1 REPCRF
7 FSSPGGCRRGLACR
21 YAHDRASASRGPDRS
36 SSLGGA
42 QQNSG
47 SASAPPGVCRAF
59 WADGECRHGFQ
70 CRYKHIPSPQHV
82 HPLTGGSA
90 QGAVPS
96 AIETLAP
103 LLTEGGL
110 ARLTERST
118 DGFFATDPSKQL
130 TPSELHNY
138 LKRYLFD
145 DYRFRHVLDI
155 YSFLNLIGNASANN
169 AKWSPE
175 DGQLLLATLS
185 TGNGLRRLNDIL
197 SWDDVSIR
205 AGSQRTTLSFQRGY
219 VPLLRY
225 FSSES
230 VATSIASHA
239 ANALYALILEHCSL
253 FVQVLQSCMEEAIA
267 ERRSFKDPH
276 ALPTSGKDPLASQV
290 IASLAKV
297 LFELVTRFKNVLV
310 EHPALRQLVLSLR
323 QWTSSWAAGVSS
335 APPTFDD
342 PLTTASSQARDH
354 IVQHLSGQVDRLVA
368 IVERKTGEVERIQQ
382 RMQQLS
388 LAAGSPGTVSEGVLA
403 ALENAYEGP
412 GNFRPEGRRHDNDFA
427 DVSDIRIAP
436 THDELTCRIPPF
448 MPANLYGA
456 PHPLPSDS
464 MGRLLDIQF
473 RLLREELMAP
483 LRMSIQLVLDD
494 LASNAHDT
502 RLADLI
508 RRRGGKY
515 RGHIA
520 GQEAVLFNIYTNVSF
535 ASITPDHRGLSIGL
549 GLDSPP
555 GRARNAQTSARVA
568 FWENM
573 ASKRLLQGGLV
584 ALIWKHRNGEIAVH
598 LGTISS
604 PTRELIQSASQ
615 DRVSIRVAF
624 FDAELELRAI
634 EDLKHSDQDEGSVK
648 LLVEATV
655 LYESVRPFLEALRVE
670 PELVPFSN
678 YIVHRPPG
686 FLNRTVIAPPAYAR
700 LPGFSFQ
707 LSSLFLP
714 DAGVDDL
721 KLTVTDQDSIVAA
734 RQLMRE
740 RSILDP
746 SQADAV
752 VMALTTELAMIQGPP
767 GTGKSYTGLQLL
779 RALIANRIGPI
790 LMIAFTNHALD
801 HLLGSVL
808 DAGITRKIVRLGSR
822 SGDER
827 IAEFSLENMEKVA
840 GKSRLDRAFSG
851 HYKELRDVEDD
862 IRKLMSEFQK
872 SKVDSAEILAHMAL
886 TSPAH
891 FEFFTNAPRWITLLY
906 ELENSGDG
914 QGGWRVTGRGGH
926 DEDVDTSLYAHW
938 LAGRDI
944 DFLERAHISLLRT
957 QAEVYGV
964 ERSTV
969 PVSSNRYDYLAS
981 APDSNLEEDTFELT
995 SEVAAPRDES
1005 HPDSDDDVEA
1015 APPEEAWM
1023 HVVVEDSGPDVLES
1037 ESTARDN
1044 TSQPPDVA
1052 QPRAAQPASLDDATS
1067 IRPTDFRN
1075 LEDFFLACG
1084 HPGIPSVPHHDRPL
1098 HTLLEEDYED
1108 VWAYSRSERQRFHA
1122 FIEKEVRMTLQST
1135 RVMEFERL
1143 RQRHRDAS
1151 TKYNEG
1157 KDETRRQLLR
1167 NVDIIGCTTN
1177 GAAKLTSLL
1186 KGIGPRVMLVE
1197 EAGQVLEA
1205 HVLGS
1210 LVQTVQHLIL
1220 IGDPLQLRPTLNNFS
1235 LSVDH
1240 RRGNMLY
1247 KFDMSLM
1254 ERLSN
1259 AGLPMSQIDVQ
1270 RRMRPE
1276 IAHLVRTTLYPK
1288 LEDHNL
1294 VKKHPHVQGMG
1305 SDVFFL
1311 NHAHAENGSEDDSV
1325 SKYNAYE
1332 VSIIKDLVL
1341 YLLRQGPYSADGD
1354 IVVLCAYLGQLAR
1367 VRDALA
1373 SEVVVVID
1381 ERDQRELDD
1390 REGEEPGE
1398 ETGTA
1403 VERVKVTRRVRLR
1416 TVDNFQ
1422 GEEAKI
1428 IILSLVRNSGGAEE
1442 DGAVYGHSSAH
1453 RANIGFLKSKNR
1465 TNVALS
1471 RAREGLYILG
1481 NAADLKSR
1489 SEMWDD
1495 VISELEKR
1503 QCVGEA
1509 FPVRCHRHPERLEH
1523 ISKSGQ
1529 LPRISPD
1536 GGCLLQCDARLE
1548 CGHICPYKCH
1558 SDDPNHRAVSCE
1570 QRCTRLCVRGHPCTK
1585 QCAMPCGRCT
1595 TRVENVELPCGHR
1608 AAYVHCYQLDNL
1620 AEVTC
1625 NVKVTKRLPRCEHET
1640 TMACSQDPAGIA
1652 CRAVCG
1658 GVMGCCG
1665 RNCKAQC
1672 SQCQD
1677 LNAVTDDTQLS
1688 IQRTN
1693 HVDHPCEKSLYCG
1706 HLCGKA
1712 CSQDHKCTTHCKE
1725 PCRQVCLHARCR
1737 SYCSTPCAPC
1747 QEPCMWR
1754 CAHYSCQVPC
1764 GSVCARLPCDQRCE
1778 TVLGCGHRCPSVCGE
1793 DCQLQVCPSCLD
1805 DEAKSATVVD
1815 LIMGL
1820 TLDTVN
1826 PANETLD
1833 ELLITLP
1840 GCGHVFTVETLD
1852 GICAL
1857 HEYYRRDEVTGKWL
1871 GLQAPPSGFL
1881 KPPTCPTCRAAI
1893 TAPRY
1898 GRVFKRADLD
1908 ILENNVAS
1916 HMSQSLGHIQNNIDT
1931 VSKEDVVTRLRD
1943 AAARGPIGRCSV
1955 STKGCQKKQAALLKS
1970 TRYSPVPRT
1979 ALDPANTD
1987 LHAIQAGEAQ
1997 QWKKA
2002 TLKLLGAYD
2011 GCLKVANTR
2020 SAHLRA
2026 WESSFSYLYQKEM
2039 DAAAQDPEHAPRNP
2053 QEYAMRAARMGVGQP
2068 QPRADKR
2075 FVVEAIWTTITLRL
2089 LLVEVTMA
2097 WSEALQRRDSY
2108 PAENR
2113 RAWATYTAF
2122 VLRSCAA
2129 DVEIASAIASQ
2140 SESHRQVTK
2149 SALLGLR
2156 VELEQ
2161 FRFNLETTK
2170 QNGKMG
2176 ELREKLTE
2184 RAHVKEK
2191 AAADIVKAVVEQ
2203 HRRARAGTSE
2213 EEWLTTN
2220 FTHAARVII
2229 EEWDA
2234 IARSLRMDTFYQPV
2248 SLEELTAVVKSFG
2261 FAHAGHYYK
2270 CPNGHIYVIADCG
2283 GANQH
2288 SRCPECGAGI
2298 GGSSHRVVGG
2308 NSRAVEMEQLAR
2320 AQGAMDTP
2328 WQV

>member
-1 REPCRF
+1 MHENLVV
-7 FSSPGGCRRGLACR
+7 FSAVQVVAEEAWPADMHTTELALPE
-21 YAHDRASASRGPDRS
+21 A
-36 SSLGGA
+36 LT
-42 QQNSG
+42 
-47 SASAPPGVCRAF
+47 
-59 WADGECRHGFQ
+59 
-70 CRYKHIPSPQHV
+70 HV

-239 ANALYALILEHCSL
+239 AKYVFMQICSCTRGL
-253 FVQVLQSCMEEAIA
+253 KAVLQSCMEEAIA

-981 APDSNLEEDTFELT
+981 APGSNLEEDTFELT

-1037 ESTARDN
+1037 ESTARDD

-1503 QCVGEA
+1503 Q
-1509 FPVRCHRHPERLEH
+1509 
-1523 ISKSGQ
+1523 
-1529 LPRISPD
+1529 
-1536 GGCLLQCDARLE
+1536 
-1548 CGHICPYKCH
+1548 
-1558 SDDPNHRAVSCE
+1558 
-1570 QRCTRLCVRGHPCTK
+1570 
-1585 QCAMPCGRCT
+1585 
-1595 TRVENVELPCGHR
+1595 

-1693 HVDHPCEKSLYCG
+1693 HVDHPCEKSLSPVDKCACMLVVALTVRHRVLHVRSLVCG
-1706 HLCGKA
+1706 VAHII
-1712 CSQDHKCTTHCKE
+1712 
-1725 PCRQVCLHARCR
+1725 PARCLVVR
-1737 SYCSTPCAPC
+1737 SALDFHVTSA
-1747 QEPCMWR
+1747 
-1754 CAHYSCQVPC
+1754 
-1764 GSVCARLPCDQRCE
+1764 ARQ
-1778 TVLGCGHRCPSVCGE
+1778 S
-1793 DCQLQVCPSCLD
+1793 
-1805 DEAKSATVVD
+1805 SAVV
-1815 LIMGL
+1815 IAARQYAVK
-1820 TLDTVN
+1820 T
-1826 PANETLD
+1826 AN
-1833 ELLITLP
+1833 
-1840 GCGHVFTVETLD
+1840 FK
-1852 GICAL
+1852 
-1857 HEYYRRDEVTGKWL
+1857 RDEVTGKWL

-2184 RAHVKEK
+2184 RAHVKET
-2191 AAADIVKAVVEQ
+2191 AAADIVNAVVER
-2203 HRRARAGTSE
+2203 HRVARAGTSE

-2229 EEWDA
+2229 EEWGA
-2234 IARSLRMDTFYQPV
+2234 IARSLRMDSFYQPV

-2270 CPNGHIYVIADCG
+2270 CPNGHIYVIADV
-2283 GANQH
+2283 
-2288 SRCPECGAGI
+2288 
-2298 GGSSHRVVGG
+2298 SS
-2308 NSRAVEMEQLAR
+2308 LF
-2320 AQGAMDTP
+2320 
-2328 WQV
+2328 